1 MALVQGLVQK
11 LSTGVTMTPQ
21 MQQAIKLLQM
31 SSIELDQEIQKA
43 LEENPLLEVD
53 DSADQQVDSDAELAK
68 VDENLTFSK
77 NELTSRDSSSESPMG
92 SATDESAPGSET
104 DVVAALESAEL
115 PDDNDSPLDTSWE
128 NTWDEGLTPAH
139 RTTSSL
145 MADDDYEYQG
155 ATVETLKDHLLWQL
169 NLSPFSKVDE
179 AIAKA
184 VIDAIDDL
192 GYLTETEEDLA
203 IAAKNILL
211 EEQLEEEGVDFANV
225 DIEEEL
231 ARIDDIDCDD
241 VRVVIKR
248 IQHFEPVG
256 VAARNMQES
265 LKIQLEQLYRDD
277 PEYEKA
283 LRTVTEFINLLGKK
297 DYCGL
302 GRKLKVSE
310 DELRNILQLI
320 KSLDPQPGA
329 RYKQDDSQY
338 VRPDVLVKKVK
349 GEWKVELNPENL
361 PKLRVNTMYSRSLSS
376 QNSAED
382 VQYIKSHTSE
392 AKWFINALETRNQTL
407 LKVATWIV
415 KYQQD
420 FLDYGPEKMK
430 PLILSE
436 IAQEVGIHESTV
448 SRVTTQKY
456 MQTPKGLY
464 ELKFFFSSHVP
475 TQSGGECSST
485 AVQAMIRKL
494 IFRENPRKPYSDIA
508 LVELLSKEG
517 INVARR
523 TVTKYREA
531 LNIPSS
537 TGRKQLV

>member
-11 LSTGVTMTPQ
+11 ITTGVTMTPQ

-31 SSIELDQEIQKA
+31 SSVELEQEIQKA
-43 LEENPLLEVD
+43 LDENPMLEID
-53 DSADQQVDSDAELAK
+53 DTFDQPIDSDAELAK
-68 VDENLTFSK
+68 MDANLRDIQSEISSDSLSDIVSR
-77 NELTSRDSSSESPMG
+77 NESSNALG
-92 SATDESAPGSET
+92 AET
-104 DVVAALESAEL
+104 DVVVALESSVL
-115 PDDNDSPLDTSWE
+115 PDDNNSPLDTSWE

-139 RTTSSL
+139 KTPSSL
-145 MADDDYEYQG
+145 IMDDDYEYQG

-169 NLSPFSKVDE
+169 NLSPFTKVDE

-192 GYLTETEEDLA
+192 GYLTESEEDLA
-203 IAAKNILL
+203 LAAKNILL
-211 EEQLEEEGVDFANV
+211 ETKLNDEGIDFTDV
-225 DIEEEL
+225 DIDDEL
-231 ARIDDIDCDD
+231 SKIDDIDCDE
-241 VRVVIKR
+241 VKVVIKR
-248 IQHFEPVG
+248 VQHFEPVG

-265 LKIQLEQLYRDD
+265 LRIQLEQLYSDD
-277 PEYEKA
+277 PAYDKA
-283 LRTVTEFINLLGKK
+283 MRTVTEFIDLLGKK
-297 DYCGL
+297 DFTGL
-302 GRKLKVSE
+302 GRKLKVGE
-310 DELRNILQLI
+310 EELRSIISLI
-320 KSLDPQPGA
+320 RRLDPQPGA
-329 RYKQDDSQY
+329 QYNHDDSQY
-338 VRPDVLVKKVK
+338 VRPDVLVKKIK
-349 GEWKVELNPENL
+349 DEWKVELNPENT
-361 PKLRVNTMYSRSLSS
+361 PKLKVNNSYSQVLSS
-376 QNSAED
+376 NNSPDD

-420 FLDYGPEKMK
+420 FLEYGPEKMK

-448 SRVTTQKY
+448 SRVTTQKF
-456 MQTPKGLY
+456 MQTPKGLF
-464 ELKFFFSSHVP
+464 ELKFFFSSHVA

-485 AVQAMIRKL
+485 AVQAMIKK
-494 IFRENPRKPYSDIA
+494 IISSENPRKPYSDIT
-508 LVELLSKEG
+508 LVELLAKEG